1 MNDLIQKYRSIG
13 FTLLVLSVAPLMA
26 HAGDREALLLAQDIA
41 DNRANIVDVTPSNYE
56 VLIDDPSGFAFIK
69 TPSGWKYV
77 RQLDRTQLN
86 TAHTMQ
92 NAILPGLLSPAAD

>member
-13 FTLLVLSVAPLMA
+13 LTLLIISGAPLMA

-41 DNRANIVDVTPSNYE
+41 DNRANILNVTPSNYE

-86 TAHTMQ
+86 SAHAMQ
-92 NAILPGLLSPAAD
+92 NSILPGLLSPAAD